1 MDVQTSRDISRT
13 VEVKLLVSANIEVI
27 YAASIG
33 TTTDDLE

>member
-1 MDVQTSRDISRT
+1 MYQEGLKI
-13 VEVKLLVSANIEVI
+13 EVHGSVTMSANREVI